1 MNYNEDVKKQQSKTA
16 ILEKLMDSIMIR
28 EVDCKDIE
36 NVSSSV
42 KSPNDAAEL
51 ISKIERVIKSRKNS
65 ILILAY
71 HQDVIFKR
79 FKENSM
85 FTSAVTSLKISKS
98 TINFK
103 IGIVQFIHDY
113 PNVKK
118 SSISL
123 RFLKNNFRI
132 IKEVRREHSS
142 ELQ

>member
-1 MNYNEDVKKQQSKTA
+1 MNYNEDVKKQQSKTT
-16 ILEKLMDSIMIR
+16 ILEKLMDSIMIG

-36 NVSSSV
+36 NLSSSV

-51 ISKIERVIKSRKNS
+51 ISKIESVTKSRKNS

-71 HQDVIFKR
+71 HQGVIFKR

-113 PNVKK
+113 PKMKN

-123 RFLKNNFRI
+123 QVLKRL
-132 IKEVRREHSS
+132 KEVSREHSS
-142 ELQ
+142 EFQ

>member
-1 MNYNEDVKKQQSKTA
+1 ME
-16 ILEKLMDSIMIR
+16 SIVIR

-36 NVSSSV
+36 NLSSSV

-65 ILILAY
+65 ILVLAY
-71 HQDVIFKR
+71 HQGVIFKR

-85 FTSAVTSLKISKS
+85 FTSAVTNLKISKS

-103 IGIVQFIHDY
+103 VGIIQFINDY
-113 PNVKK
+113 PKMKK

-123 RFLKNNFRI
+123 HFLKNNFRI
-132 IKEVRREHSS
+132 IKEVCREHSS
-142 ELQ
+142 EFQ